1 MADVSE
7 ICSAIKRGEDVT
19 EAIAKIEPML
29 KRFCKRRET
38 VHPFVSGSDLL
49 CEEDALYE
57 ISLSVK
63 TFWNTVY
70 DRLQMQDR
78 YEALLRFVNA
88 REQYIGAPQTESIRI
103 LRECGWTA
111 ADVMAAYIHSRVR
124 TGWML
129 LSPDV
134 AEEAAKEDWDTA
146 LQLLEGKDFDIL
158 FPFYH
163 KGHQII
169 RQFEWINFLY
179 CFVGYEDETF
189 LRKSHKSK
197 RLLKYCNQI
206 LEKLSN
212 TPAKVDDFLKI
223 SNCPDFSVFQN
234 ILLQQKHLMHSAAGQ
249 KLRKGNDQNSYYVM
263 SFHLVDEQQ
272 GCGAALCFERLDKSP
287 DYGDTSANAKGVYFY
302 RFEHLYLSDYVPK
315 SRRLE
320 AEDMPEEFVRRAYRS
335 FSMLAGLGG

>member
-1 MADVSE
+1 
-7 ICSAIKRGEDVT
+7 
-19 EAIAKIEPML
+19 
-29 KRFCKRRET
+29 
-38 VHPFVSGSDLL
+38 
-49 CEEDALYE
+49 
-57 ISLSVK
+57 
-63 TFWNTVY
+63 
-70 DRLQMQDR
+70 MQDR

-103 LRECGWTA
+103 LRECGWTPT
-111 ADVMAAYIHSRVR
+111 DVMAAYIHSLVR
-124 TGWML
+124 NGWML

-146 LQLLEGKDFDIL
+146 LQLLEGKNYDIL
-158 FPFYH
+158 FPFYDN
-163 KGHQII
+163 GFQII
-169 RQFEWINFLY
+169 RQFDWINFLY
-179 CFVGYEDETF
+179 CFLGYKDETF

-197 RLLKYCNQI
+197 RLQKYCNQM

-212 TPAKVDDFLKI
+212 IPAKADIPSEI
-223 SNCPDFSVFQN
+223 SDYPDFSIFQN
-234 ILLQQKHLMHSAAGQ
+234 VVLQQKHLMRSAAGQ
-249 KLRKGNDQNSYYVM
+249 KLQKGNSQNGYNGYYVM

-272 GCGAALCFERLDKSP
+272 GCGAALCFEPLDKSP

-335 FSMLAGLGG
+335 FSMLAGL